1 MGIIY
6 AAFSLFLF
14 IWFGVRFQALA
25 EGRLFLQTISWI
37 PELKINFTFLLD
49 PLSYLFILII
59 TGMGFF
65 IFPYAQEYLKK
76 DPRAGRLLSIM
87 LAFMASMLGLVLS
100 ENLVVMFAFWELTSL
115 FSYLLIGHKLE
126 SESARS
132 AALQSFLV
140 TSFGGLCLLVG
151 IIFMGQTIDSF
162 SIQELISK
170 RESILTSSQFPIIL
184 GFILVGCMTKSAQFP
199 FHFWLPKAMEAPTP
213 VSAYLHSATMVK
225 AGIYLLLRFLP
236 IFGETKAWIWSLSL
250 IGSITALIAC
260 LILLTQT
267 DLKLI
272 FAYSTIAA
280 LGIMVMLIG
289 LGTPLAVT
297 ACLVFI
303 VAHALYK
310 GGWFLIVG
318 AIDHQAGTR
327 DLKLLKGLYPSMQ
340 PLFFAAILALGS
352 MAGIVPFLGYV
363 FKERLFGAVA
373 QAPIMTS
380 IFSSISLF
388 VASVFVLAACLG
400 TFRPFLGKTP
410 IAFQHLKAKKLSFF
424 LYASPLA
431 LGLIGLVAGF
441 YIEDYGWELFA
452 PIIKVLFIKDH
463 LIEKEIWHQF
473 ANVFWTEV
481 IAIGLGVFLYLIWR
495 KMRVFLEKIY
505 AHFTFGP
512 EKIYQLKMNGLM
524 KLTVFSTRNLQSG
537 YLRHYLRTFVG
548 FTVILIVIAFWR
560 SGTEIFR
567 FTPSPFTV
575 FEIILSLIAIIA
587 ALFSVISMSRFGIIA
602 ALGVVGYCMSLF
614 YLFYGAPDLAM
625 TQFLVDTLGVIVFV
639 LAFYHLPGFSKLS
652 SKNVKLR
659 DALLA
664 TSFGAVICLLVLS
677 NGGDPVFPLVSRYYA
692 ETSVEKAHSYN
703 IVNAILVDYRALD
716 TLGEITVLALAALGV
731 YGLLKLRIPLK
742 KEES

>member
-1 MGIIY
+1 MGMIY
-6 AAFSLFLF
+6 AICSLALF
-14 IWFGVRFQALA
+14 TWFGIRFQSLA
-25 EGRLFLQTISWI
+25 DGHLFLQTLSWI

-49 PLSYLFILII
+49 PLSYLFVLII

-65 IFPYAQEYLKK
+65 IFPYAQEYLKN
-76 DPRAGRLLSIM
+76 DPRRGRLLSIM
-87 LAFMASMLGLVLS
+87 FAFMASMLGLVLS
-100 ENLVVMFAFWELTSL
+100 ENLVVMFVFWELTSL

-140 TSFGGLCLLVG
+140 TSFGGLCLLIG

-162 SIQELISK
+162 SIQQLIAK
-170 RESILTSSQFPIIL
+170 RESILTSSQFPLIL

-225 AGIYLLLRFLP
+225 AGIYLLLRLSP
-236 IFGETKAWIWSLSL
+236 IFNESQVWIWSLGL
-250 IGSITALIAC
+250 AGSISALIASLLL
-260 LILLTQT
+260 LIQT

-280 LGIMVMLIG
+280 LGIMMMLIG
-289 LGTPLAVT
+289 LSTPLAIT

-310 GGWFLIVG
+310 GGWFMIVG
-318 AIDHQAGTR
+318 VIDHQAGTR
-327 DLKLLKGLYPSMQ
+327 DLKLLKGLYPGMK
-340 PLFFAAILALGS
+340 PLFFAAVLALGS

-380 IFSSISLF
+380 IFSSVSLF

-400 TFRPFLGKTP
+400 AFRPFLGKTP
-410 IAFQHLKAKKLSFF
+410 TALETVKAKKLSFW
-424 LYASPLA
+424 LYASPLG

-441 YIEDYGWELFA
+441 YIEEYGWELFA
-452 PIIKVLFIKDH
+452 PIIKALFIKDH

-473 ANVFWTEV
+473 ANVFWSE
-481 IAIGLGVFLYLIWR
+481 ILAIGIGVFLYLIWR
-495 KMRVFLEKIY
+495 KMRAFLEKIY
-505 AHFTFGP
+505 AHFTLGP
-512 EKIYQLKMNGLM
+512 EKIYRLAMTGIAIFS
-524 KLTVFSTRNLQSG
+524 VFSTRNLQSG
-537 YLRHYLRTFVG
+537 YLRHYLRAFVG
-548 FTVILIVIAFWR
+548 STVILIVIAFWR
-560 SGTEIFR
+560 SGTELFR
-567 FTPSPFTV
+567 FTPGPFTL

-652 SKNVKLR
+652 AKNVKLR

-692 ETSVEKAHSYN
+692 ETSVKQEQKQSRLKCLPRT
-703 IVNAILVDYRALD
+703 VSLQGRARRKKD
-716 TLGEITVLALAALGV
+716 KIATCNNPPPQ
-731 YGLLKLRIPLK
+731 GLQ
-742 KEES
+742 